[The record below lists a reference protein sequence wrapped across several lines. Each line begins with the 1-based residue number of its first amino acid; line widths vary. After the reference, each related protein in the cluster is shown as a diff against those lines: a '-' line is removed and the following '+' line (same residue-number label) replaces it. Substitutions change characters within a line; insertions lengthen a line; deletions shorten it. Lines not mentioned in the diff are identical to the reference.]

1 MRRPPWYTLILRDS
15 VRIFVYGSLL
25 VVAIAVVVAA
35 VQP

>member
-1 MRRPPWYTLILRDS
+1 MLILRDS

-25 VVAIAVVVAA
+25 AVAIAVVVAA